1 MPVHSALGPQVKS
14 DSEARVLRAGE
25 QTDTGLGSDVRGTAD
40 GTEAVSFGEEE
51 TYSTADIIFS
61 QADKQKGGVPLF
73 VFLDTRK
80 S

>member
-1 MPVHSALGPQVKS
+1 MHSALGPQVKS
-14 DSEARVLRAGE
+14 DSEARVLRA
-25 QTDTGLGSDVRGTAD
+25 DTGLGSDVGETAD
-40 GTEAVSFGEEE
+40 GTEAISFGEEE

-73 VFLDTRK
+73 VFLDIRK